1 MSGYIES
8 TKIVPILWLL
18 VAVTV
23 TMTTFIAELN
33 VWPLLPLSFPFYH
46 ANPMVIVLNWGISV
60 YPKSHSNPWLQ
71 TQNIGKNA
79 DFKKGE

>member
-23 TMTTFIAELN
+23 TMTTFIAEFSLT
-33 VWPLLPLSFPFYH
+33 PPAFKLSF
-46 ANPMVIVLNWGISV
+46 LSC
-60 YPKSHSNPWLQ
+60 KSYGDRFKLR
-71 TQNIGKNA
+71 NIGLPKVT
-79 DFKKGE
+79 FKSLVTNPEHW